1 MNLSIKEKE
10 WVRRRYQY
18 AERREVQKK
27 MRNVPLDLKKE
38 GGRGAGMRIRLGG
51 CGSGVRG
58 PGYSH
63 KGWGGGEG
71 VSVFWSAERH
81 VGCGVG

>member
-1 MNLSIKEKE
+1 
-10 WVRRRYQY
+10 
-18 AERREVQKK
+18 
-27 MRNVPLDLKKE
+27 
-38 GGRGAGMRIRLGG
+38 MRIRLGG

>member
-1 MNLSIKEKE
+1 MGFLEHNNIRNHRNLFFFNLPLS
-10 WVRRRYQY
+10 
-18 AERREVQKK
+18 
-27 MRNVPLDLKKE
+27 VP
-38 GGRGAGMRIRLGG
+38 GMRIRLGG

>member
-1 MNLSIKEKE
+1 MSSFP
-10 WVRRRYQY
+10 
-18 AERREVQKK
+18 RETSFYVAK
-27 MRNVPLDLKKE
+27 NFYFTFCEDNPPPYPPPPPP
-38 GGRGAGMRIRLGG
+38 GMRIRLGG